1 MSVTIDHEDAMT
13 TFEDMFGP
21 TITPSSD
28 EIEYFDDHAE
38 AVEAAKNLN
47 KEEPLLHFWTITEE
61 DGEMWVC
68 EGNRFVNRMH
78 MWLVTTKPHGFEGNA
93 FLWYRHEEE
102 EE

>member
-28 EIEYFDDHAE
+28 ETEYFEDHAE

-61 DGEMWVC
+61 EGEMWVC